1 MDKRVCGGVKVSHT
15 FLLVYFI
22 KSNYTVSSES
32 HTKLEFVCL
41 SQMERIEFCK
51 RGVGYE
57 HFNSLL
63 FWRR

>member
-1 MDKRVCGGVKVSHT
+1 MAEKLLPKDISEFLKVGD
-15 FLLVYFI
+15 I
-22 KSNYTVSSES
+22 EE
-32 HTKLEFVCL
+32 LEFVCL
-41 SQMERIEFCK
+41 NQMERIEFCK

>member
-32 HTKLEFVCL
+32 QTKIEFVNL
-41 SQMERIEFCK
+41 DKSDLLYERK
-51 RGVGYE
+51 LYYE
-57 HFNSLL
+57 N
-63 FWRR
+63 